1 MTHLD
6 MEVSMQSI
14 MIRSEDFKEGVD
26 ALINKRDPVWKR
38 K

>member
-6 MEVSMQSI
+6 MEVSLQSI
-14 MIRSEDFKEGVD
+14 MIRSEDFQEGIT
-26 ALINKRDPVWKR
+26 ALMENRKPNWKR